1 MMGVQ
6 MKKEKKKMSPET
18 IYNIMQ
24 WLPIIVSAVFFIINV
39 SKKNTAA
46 MIAIGICLAVFVA
59 IAVVVKVKKVVL
71 YKKAFVMSL
80 TLPTLVFMISLF
92 SGASYSDD
100 FPLLLAVIGLTG
112 MFLEPKYTLAQ
123 MILADIYIVLMYVI
137 HPEKSGGTSQY
148 ILCTACFMLASAL
161 FCLVIKR
168 GRAFIETSEEK
179 AKEAEALLQS
189 IRDMGAEL
197 QQDFEASSQKIEH
210 KTAGLQ
216 QGSLN
221 IEKGAE
227 MVSDSCDVVQDKLRE
242 TGEQIRQLND
252 EVKQFEA
259 ALLVNKNNMESMT
272 GQVDTVSEIIN
283 ETGTVFRTM
292 EEQMHQIVGIAKQI
306 SDISFNLTILSL
318 NASVEAAHA
327 GEFGAGFEVVA
338 GEMRALSESSSGFS
352 EQVSDVVKG
361 LLLKVENASQRI
373 SDSERAFL
381 QSEKTM
387 TELADSFDKL
397 NKQFETLYANIEGQ
411 TQNVSQ
417 MNYIF
422 GDLNNKVSDMQS
434 SSRENKE
441 AVDGIAEAM
450 MEFSGDVGKI
460 VKNTQSI

>member
-1 MMGVQ
+1 MGVQ
-6 MKKEKKKMSPET
+6 KKKEKKKMSPEM

-24 WLPIIVSAVFFIINV
+24 WLPILVSAVFFIINV
-39 SKKNTAA
+39 AKKNTAA
-46 MIAIGICLAVFVA
+46 MLVIGLCLAIFIA
-59 IAVVVKVKKVVL
+59 IAVVVKVKKVSF
-71 YKKAFVMSL
+71 YKKAFIISL

-100 FPLLLAVIGLTG
+100 FPLFLAVIGLTG
-112 MFLEPKYTLAQ
+112 MFLEPQYTLAQ
-123 MILADIYIVLMYVI
+123 VFLANLYIVLMYLI
-137 HPEKSGGTSQY
+137 HPEKAGELSQF
-148 ILCTACFMLASAL
+148 ILCMACFILAASL
-161 FCLVIKR
+161 FYQVIKR

-179 AKEAEALLQS
+179 AKEAEKLLES
-189 IRDMGAEL
+189 IRNMGAEL
-197 QQDFEASSQKIEH
+197 QKDFDASSKKIEQ

-216 QGSLN
+216 QGSLT

-227 MVSDSCDVVQDKLRE
+227 MVSDSCNVVQDKLRE
-242 TGEQIRQLND
+242 TGEQIRQLNE

-259 ALLVNKNNMESMT
+259 SLLVNKNNMGSMT
-272 GQVDTVSEIIN
+272 EQVDTVSEIIT

-292 EEQMHQIVGIAKQI
+292 EEQMHQIAGIAKQI

-327 GEFGAGFEVVA
+327 GEFGAGFEVLA
-338 GEMRALSESSSGFS
+338 GEMRALSENSAGFS

-387 TELADSFDKL
+387 TELADSFEKL
-397 NKQFETLYANIEGQ
+397 NEQFEMLYANIEGQ
-411 TQNVSQ
+411 TQNVNQ
-417 MNYIF
+417 VNYIF
-422 GDLNNKVSDMQS
+422 GDLNDKVSDMQS
-434 SSRENKE
+434 SSKENKE

-450 MEFSGDVGKI
+450 LEFSGNVGNI